1 MYKILVAEDETIERK
16 VLCRALNNYL
26 GEACRIYEAR
36 NGREALA
43 LARQERPQLAILDI
57 QMPGISGLDVAR
69 SVRQEGLPCAVLF
82 LTAFDNFTYTRQAI
96 AVRAVDYL
104 LKPYDEQELLSSVDA
119 ALQRTEPSP
128 YPPSSRPAGAENAA
142 PQKSPSPSG
151 EDSALPGE
159 SAEPENLRLGR
170 IRTRILEY
178 IETNY
183 AREISMQD
191 AAEAMS
197 YSDAYFCKLFKR
209 CFRVNFSAYLNQYR
223 VERAKQ
229 LLADPAL
236 GVREISSACG
246 YSDPN
251 YFARVFK
258 RLTGST
264 PSEYRA
270 GAHSR

>member
-1 MYKILVAEDETIERK
+1 MYKILVAEDEAIERK
-16 VLCRALNNYL
+16 VLCRTLTRYL
-26 GEACRIYEAR
+26 GADCQICEAK

-43 LARQERPQLAILDI
+43 LALEERPRLAILDI
-57 QMPGISGLDVAR
+57 QMPGISGLEVAR
-69 SVRQEGLPCAVLF
+69 SIRQENLPCSILF
-82 LTAFDNFTYTRQAI
+82 LTAFDNFSYTRQAI
-96 AVRAVDYL
+96 VVRAADYL

-119 ALQRTEPSP
+119 ALQQ
-128 YPPSSRPAGAENAA
+128 AESLPA
-142 PQKSPSPSG
+142 PQPPQAADPAV
-151 EDSALPGE
+151 EEA
-159 SAEPENLRLGR
+159 AEPENLRLAH
-170 IRTRILEY
+170 IRTRILAY
-178 IETNY
+178 IEANY

-236 GVREISSACG
+236 GVREISAACG
-246 YSDPN
+246 YSDSN
-251 YFARVFK
+251 YFTRVFK

-264 PSEYRA
+264 PSEYRL
-270 GAHSR
+270 HPKT